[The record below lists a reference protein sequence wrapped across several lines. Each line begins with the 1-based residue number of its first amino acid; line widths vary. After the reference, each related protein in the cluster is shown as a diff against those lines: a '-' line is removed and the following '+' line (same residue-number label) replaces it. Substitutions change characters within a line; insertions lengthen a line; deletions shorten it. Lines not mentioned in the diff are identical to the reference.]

1 MKTIIPKTTDVD
13 RKWYVIDAEGQVLGR
28 IAARVA
34 SVLRGKHK
42 PEYTPHMEMGDYVIV
57 INAAKVDVTGRKR
70 TDKMYYRHTGY
81 PGGLRAENFE
91 TRIRRRP
98 EFPIEQAVR
107 GMLPKNRL
115 GRKLFKNLKVYAG
128 EAHPHEAQKPQP
140 LAVVPGKE

>member
-1 MKTIIPKTTDVD
+1 MKTIIPKATDVD

-28 IAARVA
+28 VAARVA

-57 INAAKVDVTGRKR
+57 VNAAKVDVTGRKR

-115 GRKLFKNLKVYAG
+115 GRKLFQNLKVYAG

-140 LAVVPGKE
+140 MAVVPGKE

>member
-1 MKTIIPKTTDVD
+1 MKTIIPKMTDVD

-28 IAARVA
+28 VAARVA

-42 PEYTPHMEMGDYVIV
+42 PEYTPHMEIGDYVVV

-70 TDKMYYRHTGY
+70 SDKMYYRHTGY

-91 TRIRRRP
+91 TRLRRKP

-115 GRKLFKNLKVYAG
+115 GRKLFNNLKVYAG

>member
-28 IAARVA
+28 VAARVA

-128 EAHPHEAQKPQP
+128 NTHPHEAQKPQP
-140 LAVVPGKE
+140 MAVVPGKE

>member
-28 IAARVA
+28 VAARVA

-81 PGGLRAENFE
+81 PGGLRVENFE
-91 TRIRRRP
+91 TRIRRKP

-115 GRKLFKNLKVYAG
+115 GRKLFNNLKVYAG

>member
-28 IAARVA
+28 VAARVA